1 VEEAPV
7 EEAETEIVEEIPEE
21 AETADDHFETTFFPE
36 ETEESAESEIPEGK
50 PKFSVKTEKMKAT
63 VGNKS
68 VSKEKTA
75 KKSSKLFKFFNISVT
90 KK

>member
-1 VEEAPV
+1 MKIRII
-7 EEAETEIVEEIPEE
+7 TKKF
-21 AETADDHFETTFFPE
+21 TLTDDVRDWIERKLKKFDKFFPE

-50 PKFSVKTEKMKAT
+50 PKFSGKTEKMKAT
-63 VGNKS
+63 VGNRS